1 MNPFDKIIGY
11 DAVKNELIRMADVLA
26 HPDVYAALGVTVP
39 KGLLLHGDPGVGKT
53 LMVNSLIEASGL
65 PSFICRRDT
74 PDGDFV
80 LKIKGIFD
88 DAAKKTPAIVFL
100 DDLDKFAKSEED
112 SFNQEEF
119 VAVQA
124 AIDNLNGK
132 KVFVVATANDIDFLP
147 PSLVRP
153 GRFDKTLRIHNP
165 SGQEAVEIIQHYLSG
180 KPLEDDIDVS
190 YIAKLLQNQ
199 SCAVL
204 ETAVNAA
211 GVLAG
216 FNRANRISM
225 HHFVLGCLE
234 TVHEIPASMV
244 IKGKMNLDNDL
255 LTHIACHEA
264 GHAVVS
270 EILSPGSVTMVC
282 IHELCNHSHG
292 FTSYYRPQKYGNGI
306 DRPCV
311 VAALAGRAA
320 LDMCYG
326 IIDEGARSDLDY
338 ATNEIRKQILYTG
351 AIGFSFLSVANDSE
365 ALNARV
371 EFAISE
377 ELERSYSQ
385 AKMILAENR
394 AFHKAITDALM
405 RDGLLTSAD
414 IQKIKDNQEF

>member
-11 DAVKNELIRMADVLA
+11 EAVKQELIRIADVLA
-26 HPDVYAALGVTVP
+26 HPDAYAALGVSAP

-53 LMVNSLIEASGL
+53 LMVKSLIEASGL

-80 LKIKGIFD
+80 LKIKEVFD
-88 DAAKKTPAIVFL
+88 DAAKKAPAIVFL
-100 DDLDKFAKSEED
+100 DDLDKFAKTEEA

-124 AIDNLNGK
+124 AIDNLNGNN
-132 KVFVVATANDIDFLP
+132 VFVVATANDIDFLP

-165 SGQEAVEIIQHYLSG
+165 SGQEAVEIIKHYLSG
-180 KPLEDDIDVS
+180 KPLELDVDTA
-190 YIAKLLQNQ
+190 YIAKLLHRQ
-199 SCAVL
+199 SCAAL

-216 FNRANRISM
+216 FDRADRISM
-225 HHFVLGCLE
+225 RHFVLGCLE

-244 IKGKMNLDNDL
+244 IRGKVNTDDEMM
-255 LTHIACHEA
+255 THIACHEA

-292 FTSYYRPQKYGNGI
+292 FTSYYRPQEYGNGI
-306 DRPCV
+306 DRSGV
-311 VAALAGRAA
+311 VAALGGRAA
-320 LDMCYG
+320 LDMSYG
-326 IIDEGARSDLDY
+326 IIDEGARSDLDDA
-338 ATNEIRKQILYTG
+338 ATE
-351 AIGFSFLSVANDSE
+351 
-365 ALNARV
+365 
-371 EFAISE
+371 
-377 ELERSYSQ
+377 
-385 AKMILAENR
+385 
-394 AFHKAITDALM
+394 M
-405 RDGLLTSAD
+405 RDTKCFTPAEPVKTPTTIAPIAAIPNCLEINTA
-414 IQKIKDNQEF
+414 

>member
-26 HPDVYAALGVTVP
+26 HSEVYSALGVSVP
-39 KGLLLHGDPGVGKT
+39 RGLLLHGDPGVGKT

-65 PSFICRRDT
+65 PSFTCRRNI

-80 LKIKGIFD
+80 LRINEVFD
-88 DAAKKTPAIVFL
+88 EASKKAPAIVFL
-100 DDLDKFAKSEED
+100 DDLDKFAKSEVD

-132 KVFVVATANDIDFLP
+132 QVFVVATANDIDFLP

-216 FNRANRISM
+216 FDRANRISM

-244 IKGKMNLDNDL
+244 IKGKMNVDN
-255 LTHIACHEA
+255 E
-264 GHAVVS
+264 G
-270 EILSPGSVTMVC
+270 C
-282 IHELCNHSHG
+282 IKIDPSI
-292 FTSYYRPQKYGNGI
+292 SYYIWISG
-306 DRPCV
+306 
-311 VAALAGRAA
+311 L
-320 LDMCYG
+320 
-326 IIDEGARSDLDY
+326 
-338 ATNEIRKQILYTG
+338 EIRVSADYLWQRIKQNLLAPGEHFSCQVKRFYEPRI
-351 AIGFSFLSVANDSE
+351 IGFMLEFHIVADLGVDILLPILPGGAWFVHRKRFPFL
-365 ALNARV
+365 RQ
-371 EFAISE
+371 
-377 ELERSYSQ
+377 RW
-385 AKMILAENR
+385 
-394 AFHKAITDALM
+394 
-405 RDGLLTSAD
+405 
-414 IQKIKDNQEF
+414 

>member
-88 DAAKKTPAIVFL
+88 DAAKKAPAIVFL

-211 GVLAG
+211 VCW
-216 FNRANRISM
+216 R
-225 HHFVLGCLE
+225 
-234 TVHEIPASMV
+234 
-244 IKGKMNLDNDL
+244 DL
-255 LTHIACHEA
+255 IELTEFQCA
-264 GHAVVS
+264 
-270 EILSPGSVTMVC
+270 ILS
-282 IHELCNHSHG
+282 
-292 FTSYYRPQKYGNGI
+292 
-306 DRPCV
+306 
-311 VAALAGRAA
+311 
-320 LDMCYG
+320 
-326 IIDEGARSDLDY
+326 
-338 ATNEIRKQILYTG
+338 
-351 AIGFSFLSVANDSE
+351 
-365 ALNARV
+365 
-371 EFAISE
+371 
-377 ELERSYSQ
+377 
-385 AKMILAENR
+385 
-394 AFHKAITDALM
+394 
-405 RDGLLTSAD
+405 
-414 IQKIKDNQEF
+414 

>member
-88 DAAKKTPAIVFL
+88 DAAKKAPAIVFL

-165 SGQEAVEIIQHYLSG
+165 SGQEAVEIIKHYLSG
-180 KPLEDDIDVS
+180 KPLELDVDAA
-190 YIAKLLQNQ
+190 YIAKLLHRQ
-199 SCAVL
+199 SCAAL

-216 FNRANRISM
+216 FDRADRISM
-225 HHFVLGCLE
+225 RHFVLGCLE

-244 IKGKMNLDNDL
+244 IRGKVNTDDEMM
-255 LTHIACHEA
+255 THIACHEA

-292 FTSYYRPQKYGNGI
+292 FTSYYRPQEYGNGI
-306 DRPCV
+306 DRSGV
-311 VAALAGRAA
+311 VAALGGRAA
-320 LDMCYG
+320 LDMSYG
-326 IIDEGARSDLDY
+326 IIDEGARSDLDDA
-338 ATNEIRKQILYTG
+338 ATEMRDRIVNSG
-351 AIGFSFLSVANDSE
+351 VMGFAFLSVARDSE
-365 ALNARV
+365 ALNSRV
-371 EFAISE
+371 EFAIAE
-377 ELERSYSQ
+377 ELDRCYSQ
-385 AKMILAENR
+385 AKMILAKNR
-394 AFHKAITDALM
+394 AFHKAITDALL

-414 IQKIKDNQEF
+414 IQKIKGHLDY